1 MKTRNLFM
9 YVLGA
14 VIVIGF
20 FLLLYFLVFYT
31 LPFDNKDLLNIV
43 LGALIASFTSVVQY
57 FYGSSKGSS
66 DKTQLMNGKKD

>member
-1 MKTRNLFM
+1 M